1 MLGVNILAFSYVL
14 GQYFLVDAGF
24 MNCEGFLAPYRGQR
38 YHLNEWRS
46 GYQPTTPEELFN
58 MKHSSARNII
68 ERCFG
73 VLKMRW
79 AILRS
84 PPFYPIRTV
93 NGIVMACCLLHNLIR
108 REMAI
113 DPMEEYYNISGPRR
127 QRRDEEHIDT
137 IESSDEWRVK
147 RDQLAREMFDSWR
160 ASRRQR

>member
-1 MLGVNILAFSYVL
+1 
-14 GQYFLVDAGF
+14 
-24 MNCEGFLAPYRGQR
+24 
-38 YHLNEWRS
+38 
-46 GYQPTTPEELFN
+46 

-84 PPFYPIRTV
+84 PPFYPVRTV
-93 NGIVMACCLLHNLIR
+93 NRIVMACCLLHNLIR

-113 DPMEEYYNISGPRR
+113 DPMEEYYNMSGPRR

-137 IESSDEWRVK
+137 IESSDKWRVK

-160 ASRRQR
+160 PTRRQR

>member
-14 GQYFLVDAGF
+14 GQYFLVDVGF

-38 YHLNEWRS
+38 YHLNEWRN

-84 PPFYPIRTV
+84 PPFYPVRMV
-93 NGIVMACCLLHNLIR
+93 NRIVMAYCLLHNLIR
-108 REMAI
+108 RGMAI
-113 DPMEEYYNISGPRR
+113 DPMEEYYNMSGPTR
-127 QRRDEEHIDT
+127 QRRYEEHIGT

-147 RDQLAREMFDSWR
+147 HDQLAREMFDS
-160 ASRRQR
+160 